1 MNNNL
6 WSSTYNDDRKAIS
19 AIKKRIT
26 TRFFSSPKNDL
37 RKKVTT
43 HERIV
48 SHMRKTSNFIHVNFH
63 IFLILAIVTLF
74 LITLIKLTG
83 LCAVESGTL
92 RNFINGGLI

>member
-6 WSSTYNDDRKAIS
+6 WSSYNDDRKAIS

-26 TRFFSSPKNDL
+26 RFFSSQKCDL
-37 RKKVTT
+37 RRKVTI

-48 SHMRKTSNFIHVNFH
+48 SHMSKTYNFIHVNFH
-63 IFLILAIVTLF
+63 IFLILVIVALF
-74 LITLIKLTG
+74 LIMIVKFIG

>member
-6 WSSTYNDDRKAIS
+6 WSSYNDDRKTIS
-19 AIKKRIT
+19 AIKKRI

-37 RKKVTT
+37 RKKKVTN

-48 SHMRKTSNFIHVNFH
+48 SHMSKTYNFIRVNFH
-63 IFLILAIVTLF
+63 IFLILAIVALF
-74 LITLIKLTG
+74 LIMIVKFIG

>member
-6 WSSTYNDDRKAIS
+6 WSSYNDDRKAIS

-48 SHMRKTSNFIHVNFH
+48 SHMSKVHNFIRVNLTF
-63 IFLILAIVTLF
+63 FLILAIVALF
-74 LITLIKLTG
+74 LIMIVKFIG